1 MVSLFGFGRR
11 GLQRFK
17 LAGVQEVGTEIG
29 RGSYA
34 SVVELRFRGLKC
46 VGKKLH
52 RDLFDN
58 ATSKAQQG
66 MLQRFEAECEI
77 LSELKH
83 PNIVQFL
90 GVDFEKNCRVPMLV
104 MEFVHT
110 TISACLERYGKL
122 PDEVSYS
129 VLDDVATA
137 LCYLHGHNPP
147 VMHRDLSANNVLL
160 TTDMRAK
167 VSDLG
172 VAKILDLSPAQMT
185 QMTKCP
191 GTPAYMPPEALD
203 PDPTYDV
210 KLDCFSYGVLMLH
223 IFSGRWPLPCRPN
236 HVSPEDPN
244 QLVPLSEAERREE
257 YLQGMG
263 KEHPLKQLILECLS
277 NNPGDRPDMEVVL
290 ERVRE
295 ILVQFPPSFEDKLA
309 VLSTDA
315 KEKADL
321 MREIRALS
329 SRLEEYDT
337 LLAGME
343 PDSIVETAH
352 IGMEIS
358 ELRKEK
364 ERISAI
370 LESNCEELGIAATRI
385 QAQAQQIAAKNQQI
399 AVKQQEIAAKQREIT
414 AKQQEISAKD
424 EEIRAKSQEIAA
436 GDQELTTVRHK
447 LYIQDAA
454 LVATQEKLQ
463 LLQQRY
469 ENAICM
475 TVHNSMVSSY
485 LYCAKLSKS
494 SPCIEN

>member
-1 MVSLFGFGRR
+1 MFSLFGFCKR

-52 RDLFDN
+52 RGLFDN
-58 ATSKAQQG
+58 ATWKAQQG

-90 GVDFEKNCRVPMLV
+90 GVDFEKNCRGFPMLV

-110 TISACLERYGKL
+110 TLSACLERYGKL

-191 GTPAYMPPEALD
+191 GTPAYMPPEALN
-203 PDPTYDV
+203 PDPTYDE

-244 QLVPLSEAERREE
+244 RLILLSEAERREE

-295 ILVQFPPSFEDKLA
+295 ILVEFPPSFEDKLA
-309 VLSTDA
+309 VLNTDA
-315 KEKADL
+315 KEKAEL
-321 MREIRALS
+321 VREIQALS

-370 LESNCEELGIAATRI
+370 LESNCEELGIAAARI
-385 QAQAQQIAAKNQQI
+385 QTQAQLIAAKNQQI
-399 AVKQQEIAAKQREIT
+399 AVKQQEIAAKQ
-414 AKQQEISAKD
+414 QEIAAKD
-424 EEIRAKSQEIAA
+424 EEIMAKCQDSAA

-447 LYIQDAA
+447 LSIQDAA
-454 LVATQEKLQ
+454 LAATQEKLQ

-469 ENAICM
+469 ENAVCM
-475 TVHNSMVSSY
+475 TVHHSMVSTCIVLNLVLVPT
-485 LYCAKLSKS
+485 LY
-494 SPCIEN
+494 